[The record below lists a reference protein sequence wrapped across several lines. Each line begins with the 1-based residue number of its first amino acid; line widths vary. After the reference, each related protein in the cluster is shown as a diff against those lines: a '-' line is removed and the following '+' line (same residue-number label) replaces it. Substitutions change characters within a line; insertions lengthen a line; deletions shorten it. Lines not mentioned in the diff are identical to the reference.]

1 MSPDPVVAGAGSSP
15 ALSRILPKYAGNHR
29 LLLYVTAVVAVGSFL
44 LLKTGGP
51 MHSLASVTFLLWLGI
66 CIAAEFLWLESVSG
80 DGTDSMASTVNLSV
94 IFLHAS
100 APALW
105 IITLSVFL
113 ATRFIQKRDWFK
125 SFFGLG
131 QMAITAW
138 VCLRVFAVIQPTPLD
153 ERVLREPATA
163 LGMVAVG
170 ISYFLVNTG
179 LVARAISLELRTPWF
194 ATWRTNFAYRNSLVS
209 TVALFTL
216 SPLLVLSYLALG
228 YPGVA
233 LFFLPLLIVK
243 DQNRE
248 YLRLQKMTQ
257 ALISSERM
265 AAKGDMAAEV
275 AHEINNYLQV
285 LSGRTQLLLMRAGR
299 AGDEAMKGDAEVIRQ
314 QVSRMSA
321 LAKGL
326 LDFSHKGVQLR
337 AFDLDKLIVDTV
349 DFVRPQNLFDRV
361 ELVTEVAPGAGMVQA
376 DPGQL
381 QQVLIN
387 LLRNSAQAIVE
398 AAPTPEEIHGR
409 IEVRTATGR
418 KGTVRITVA
427 DNGPGMAAEMAGHVF
442 EPGHTTKVDGHG
454 YGLATCYRILQNH
467 GGKITVQSDPGHGAT
482 FTMEF
487 PRGMVAVEGK
497 GAAPSSAGSTD
508 PAGPATGPAVKLGI
522 VPPAPAGGGGDPT
535 RRTGTGPVEG

>member
-1 MSPDPVVAGAGSSP
+1 MSRHPVVAAVGPQP
-15 ALSRILPKYAGNHR
+15 ALFRLLPKYAGNRR
-29 LLLYVTAVVAVGSFL
+29 LLLYAAVVVAVGPFL
-44 LLKTGGP
+44 LLKTGESA
-51 MHSLASVTFLLWLGI
+51 HSLMSVCFLAWLGI
-66 CIAAEFLWLESVSG
+66 SLAAEFLWLESVSG
-80 DGTDSMASTVNLSV
+80 DCTDSMASTVNLSV

-105 IITLSVFL
+105 IIAVSVFL
-113 ATRFIQKRDWFK
+113 ATRFIQKRDWVK

-131 QMAITAW
+131 QIAVTAW
-138 VCLRVFAVIQPTPLD
+138 VCLRVFTAIQPAALD

-163 LGMVAVG
+163 VGMVAVG
-170 ISYFLVNTG
+170 VCYFLVNTG
-179 LVARAISLELRTPWF
+179 LVALAVSLELRTPF
-194 ATWRTNFAYRNSLVS
+194 LATWRTNFVYRNSLVS
-209 TVALFTL
+209 YVALFAL
-216 SPLLVLSYLALG
+216 SPLLVLSFLALG
-228 YPGVA
+228 YPGVV

-248 YLRLQKMTQ
+248 YIHLQKMTQ

-285 LSGRTQLLLMRAGR
+285 LSGRTQLLLMRAAR
-299 AGDEAMKGDAEVIRQ
+299 AGDEAMKGDADIIRQ
-314 QVSRMSA
+314 QVDRMSA

-337 AFDLDKLIVDTV
+337 VFDLDRLVLDTV

-361 ELVTEVAPGAGMVQA
+361 ELVTEVGAGAGQVQA

-387 LLRNSAQAIVE
+387 LLRNAAQAIRE
-398 AAPTPEEIHGR
+398 AAPSPEEMHGR

-418 KGTVRITVA
+418 KGTIRVVVT
-427 DNGPGMAAEMAGHVF
+427 DNGPGMAADVVAHVF
-442 EPGHTTKVDGHG
+442 EPGFTTKDDGHG

-467 GGKITVQSDPGHGAT
+467 GGKITVQSELGCGAT
-482 FTMEF
+482 FVLEL
-487 PRGMVAVEGK
+487 PRGMAAAEGR
-497 GAAPSSAGSTD
+497 G
-508 PAGPATGPAVKLGI
+508 ATGSG
-522 VPPAPAGGGGDPT
+522 AGGGPVALPGILPPVPGGSVGEPT
-535 RRTGTGPVEG
+535 RMTGTGPKEG

>member
-1 MSPDPVVAGAGSSP
+1 MNGDPVASRAGPQLG
-15 ALSRILPKYAGNHR
+15 LFRLLPKYAANRR
-29 LLLYVTAVVAVGSFL
+29 LLLYVAVVVAVGPL
-44 LLKTGGP
+44 LLFKAGGSA
-51 MHSLASVTFLLWLGI
+51 HGLLSVYFLAWLAI
-66 CIAAEFLWLESVSG
+66 CLAAEFLWLESVSG

-94 IFLHAS
+94 IYLHAS

-105 IITLSVFL
+105 IIAISVFL
-113 ATRFIQKRDWFK
+113 ATRFIQKRDWVK

-131 QMAITAW
+131 QMAVTAW
-138 VCLRVFAVIQPTPLD
+138 VCVRVFAAIQPAPLD

-163 LGMVAVG
+163 VGMLAVG
-170 ISYFLVNTG
+170 AAYFLVNTG
-179 LVARAISLELRTPWF
+179 LVALAISLELRAPF
-194 ATWRTNFAYRNSLVS
+194 LATWRTNYGYRNSLVS
-209 TVALFTL
+209 SVALFAL
-216 SPLLVLSYLALG
+216 SPLLVLSFLALG
-228 YPGVA
+228 YPGVV
-233 LFFLPLLIVK
+233 LFFLPLLIIK

-248 YLRLQKMTQ
+248 YIRLQKMTQ

-285 LSGRTQLLLMRAGR
+285 LSGRTQLLLMRATR
-299 AGDEAMKGDAEVIRQ
+299 AGDEAMKGDAEIIRQ

-337 AFDLDKLIVDTV
+337 AFDLDKLVVDTV

-361 ELVTEVAPGAGMVQA
+361 ELVTEVEAGAGEVQA

-387 LLRNSAQAIVE
+387 LLRNAAQAIRE
-398 AAPTPEEIHGR
+398 AAPSPEEIHGR

-418 KGTVRITVA
+418 KGTVRISVT
-427 DNGPGMAAEMAGHVF
+427 DNGPGFSVESAAHVF
-442 EPGHTTKVDGHG
+442 EPGFTTKDDGHG

-467 GGKITVQSDPGHGAT
+467 GGKITVQSEPGRGAT
-482 FTMEF
+482 FVLEF
-487 PRGMVAVEGK
+487 PRGMVVIEGK
-497 GAAPSSAGSTD
+497 GATGSGVGD
-508 PAGPATGPAVKLGI
+508 A
-522 VPPAPAGGGGDPT
+522 AGGGGGATQAPRTPPPAPEGDAGEPT
-535 RRTGTGPVEG
+535 RATGTSPTEG